1 LGAFAFD
8 MVRSLWSEPRSTIVR
23 LAAHKRSMLLAI
35 IAIVAPAA
43 TRATVLL
50 VGRGIR
56 DPHVIVMSGLL
67 LVALVSDWRSRG
79 RPHWVLGCGGLALI
93 ASQVTRRFIGG
104 TEAWEVIGRW
114 LIG

>member
-1 LGAFAFD
+1 MA
-8 MVRSLWSEPRSTIVR
+8 RSLWSEPRSTIVR